1 MSGYSY
7 LSTVVP
13 PASQRGRRAGLAIA
27 FWLLATATQAQV
39 YKWTDAAGQVHYGDR
54 PPAQVPTEQIEIIP
68 PPADSTAAGLR
79 PGERQLLQTITTEER
94 RLARERQAQSRE
106 EARYRQAEAA
116 RRRTR
121 CEDYRRRLQ
130 GIEDK
135 LVAGYRIRESDRLHE
150 QRDDYRIKIKEYCD

>member
-1 MSGYSY
+1 MAGCPH
-7 LSTVVP
+7 LS
-13 PASQRGRRAGLAIA
+13 ASVMPTLKRGRRAGLAII
-27 FWLLATATQAQV
+27 FWLLATAAQAQV

-79 PGERQLLQTITTEER
+79 PGERQLLQNITTEER

-121 CEDYRRRLQ
+121 CEDYR
-130 GIEDK
+130 
-135 LVAGYRIRESDRLHE
+135 H
-150 QRDDYRIKIKEYCD
+150 